1 MRSVTPRF
9 INRALPRSLLGRSL
23 LIIITPLVLLQVVST
38 WVFYDSHF
46 DNVTRRLANSVAGD
60 IGMVI
65 AMMREDPRP
74 EAYARLFATAKKQ
87 MLLDINFV
95 PGAVLPADPV
105 ALTRQNLVDV
115 RLTKALNSAVRQP
128 FLIDTRSMEQLVE
141 IHVQLPDGVLKV
153 LAPRTR
159 LFSSTTYVFILWMV
173 GTALVL
179 FAVATIF
186 MRAQV
191 RPIRKL
197 AAAAEEFGKG
207 RAVPDF
213 ELKGAAEVRQAAA
226 AFNLMRERIR
236 RQINQRTEML
246 AGVSHDLRTPLTRM
260 KLELAM
266 LGDGPDTADL
276 RADVDEMERMVG
288 GYLAFARGEGT
299 EQPVE
304 TNLSAL
310 LKDVVSNALRE
321 GAAIELQAE
330 EEELVVPLRPD
341 AFRRCLNNLIAN
353 ARRYAQSVSMQV
365 RRRGSSIEILVDDDG
380 PGIPESQREEVFKPF
395 YRLEGSRNPATGGIG
410 LGLTIARDVMRGHG
424 GDLLLDVSPQ
434 GGLRARLR
442 LPL

>member
-9 INRALPRSLLGRSL
+9 LNRALPRSLLGRSL

-46 DNVTRRLANSVAGD
+46 DDVTRRMANGVAGD
-60 IGMVI
+60 IGMI
-65 AMMREDPRP
+65 MSMMRDDPRP
-74 EAYARLFATAKKQ
+74 EAYAHLFAIAKKAMQ
-87 MLLDINFV
+87 LDINFV
-95 PGAVLPADPV
+95 PGAVLPADPA
-105 ALTRQNLVDV
+105 ALARQNLVDV
-115 RLTKALNSAVRQP
+115 RLSKALRSTVRQP

-141 IHVQLPDGVLKV
+141 IHVQLPEGVLKV

-179 FAVATIF
+179 FALATIF
-186 MRAQV
+186 MRNQV
-191 RPIRKL
+191 RPIRRL

-207 RAVPDF
+207 RDVPDF
-213 ELKGAAEVRQAAA
+213 QLQGAAEVRQAAA
-226 AFNLMRERIR
+226 AFNQMRERIR

-266 LGDGPDTADL
+266 LGDGPETADL

-321 GAAIELQAE
+321 GAAIDLQTDE
-330 EEELVVPLRPD
+330 EIVVPLRPD

-353 ARRYAQSVSMQV
+353 AGRYAQSVTLKV
-365 RRRGSSIEILVDDDG
+365 LRRGGSIEILVDDDG

-395 YRLEGSRNPATGGIG
+395 YRLESSRNPATGGIG
-410 LGLTIARDVMRGHG
+410 LGLTIARDVVRGHG

-434 GGLRARLR
+434 GGLRAKLR

>member
-1 MRSVTPRF
+1 MRFVTPRF

-60 IGMVI
+60 ISMVI
-65 AMMREDPRP
+65 ASMREDPRP
-74 EAYARLFATAKKQ
+74 EAYARLFAMARKT
-87 MLLDINFV
+87 MLLEITFV

-115 RLTKALNSAVRQP
+115 RLTKALNTAVRQP

-179 FAVATIF
+179 FALATIF

-191 RPIRKL
+191 RPIRRL

-213 ELKGAAEVRQAAA
+213 ELQGAAEVRQAAA

-276 RADVDEMERMVG
+276 RSDVDEMERMVG

-310 LKDVVSNALRE
+310 LKDVVGNALRD
-321 GAAIELQAE
+321 GTPIDLQT
-330 EEELVVPLRPD
+330 EEELIVPLRPD

-353 ARRYAQSVSMQV
+353 ARRYAQSVSLHVQ
-365 RRRGSSIEILVDDDG
+365 RRGSSIEILVDDDG

-395 YRLEGSRNPATGGIG
+395 YRLESSRNPATGGIG